1 MGRGDQFLEQLRA
14 TAPVFA
20 AHAEATARRRPAL
33 FARVSERLIGWA
45 DATLGDGS
53 LEQLVDGY
61 LSFTFD
67 VNSSQRAYEQTGR
80 YRSQTAEEIY
90 AKIYAIRD
98 IMTAYHWGMYAT
110 LFAWEH
116 HLAIV
121 ELFERS
127 FLSRFPVDE
136 PTELVDFGCGSGVWS
151 ALALSALPKAHAR
164 LVDISPITVDITA
177 RMLTAAGFA
186 DRAAV
191 RIGDATKPIGGRAA
205 DGAISGFVLAHLERP
220 QRLFNAIAEGLRTH
234 GMAFVTVALSAAE
247 SDHISEF
254 THEGEVIALAEGSGL
269 RLIEAHSFAPTGVP
283 ASARYLPRALALVLE
298 KRRGE
303 VW

>member
-1 MGRGDQFLEQLRA
+1 MSRGDRFLELLKTTSPIFSA
-14 TAPVFA
+14 Y
-20 AHAEATARRRPAL
+20 AEATARRLPDR

-45 DATLGDGS
+45 DATLGGDS

-80 YRSQTAEEIY
+80 YRPETADEIY
-90 AKIYAIRD
+90 AEIYAIPEV
-98 IMTAYHWGMYAT
+98 MTPYHWGMYAT

-127 FLSRFPVDE
+127 FLSRFPIDE
-136 PTELVDFGCGSGVWS
+136 PIEIVDLGCGSGVWS
-151 ALALSALPKAHAR
+151 AIALSALPKARAR
-164 LVDISPITVDITA
+164 LVDISPTTVDITA
-177 RMLTAAGFA
+177 RMLAAAGFA
-186 DRAAV
+186 DSATV
-191 RIGDATKPIGGRAA
+191 QIGDATEPFAGRAA

-220 QRLFNAIAEGLRTH
+220 KKLFDAIAAGLKTH
-234 GMAFVTVALSAAE
+234 GTAFVTAALSAAE
-247 SDHISEF
+247 SDHITEF
-254 THEGEVIALAEGSGL
+254 RREGEVIALAEAGGF
-269 RLIEAHSFAPTGVP
+269 RLIQAHSFAPEGVA